1 MAGKGDKVQSKEGFC
16 DAKSCIS
23 SRVEASRE
31 RGACWCQRGWGEM
44 GQDRDCLRGTE
55 EGGSA
60 LRSGV
65 GIRVPASLEVCAV
78 ASGRCVGAR
87 LHVPTSVYPLGAGS
101 HFSASSLMPPPH
113 FHNLKGCPLKD
124 S

>member
-1 MAGKGDKVQSKEGFC
+1 MAGKGDKVQWKEGFC

-31 RGACWCQRGWGEM
+31 RGACWCQGGWGEM

-65 GIRVPASLEVCAV
+65 GIRVPALLEVCAV
-78 ASGRCVGAR
+78 ASVGAR
-87 LHVPTSVYPLGAGS
+87 LHMCPPACTLLGWDRTSV
-101 HFSASSLMPPPH
+101 PH
-113 FHNLKGCPLKD
+113 LSCLHPISTTSRAAL
-124 S
+124 